1 MYSSVVFEVMVVV
14 VLVESHACVYVAV
27 VEIVRHA
34 LHEVMP
40 TQTIAINTNKSLFI
54 FLFVLVNKF
63 RDFLAVFRIAYEHAS
78 FRMFGLSSAMNPNPA
93 PSGHVT
99 DKRHHLLEPR

>member
-1 MYSSVVFEVMVVV
+1 MVV

-40 TQTIAINTNKSLFI
+40 KARLTATTDMNKSFFI
-54 FLFVLVNKF
+54 FLFVLFNKF
-63 RDFLAVFRIAYEHAS
+63 RDFLAVFRIAYEHAP

-93 PSGHVT
+93 PSGHVA

>member
-1 MYSSVVFEVMVVV
+1 MVV

-40 TQTIAINTNKSLFI
+40 TARLIATTDMNKS
-54 FLFVLVNKF
+54 FLIFVL
-63 RDFLAVFRIAYEHAS
+63 
-78 FRMFGLSSAMNPNPA
+78 LSA
-93 PSGHVT
+93 
-99 DKRHHLLEPR
+99 